1 MNEKLRNY
9 IEVIFEDA
17 PKTKEVVEL
26 KEEMLQ
32 NLIEKYN
39 DLVAEGKSSDAAYNI
54 ATASIGDVNEL
65 IYQLKGHSATYMKYE
80 NELLK
85 RKKQSALFVSLAV
98 MLYILSVVPVILIGE
113 VGDGVTGVSIM
124 FVMIAAATGLLIYNY
139 ISRPKYLKKDGTVVE
154 EFKEWKANKV
164 ENNSTYKAICSAM
177 WSIVTV
183 IYFIISFITF
193 AWHITWVIFLIGA
206 AIQAIIKAVFELRK

>member
-9 IEVIFEDA
+9 IESIFEDA

-32 NLIEKYN
+32 NLIDKYN
-39 DLVAEGKSSDAAYNI
+39 DLITEGKSSDAAYNI

-65 IYQLKGHSATYMKYE
+65 IYQLRSHSTVPMNYE
-80 NELLK
+80 KELLK
-85 RKKQSALFVSLAV
+85 SKKQSALFISIAV
-98 MLYILSVVPVILIGE
+98 MLYILSVVPVILSNNGIIGI
-113 VGDGVTGVSIM
+113 VIM
-124 FVMIAAATGLLIYNY
+124 FVMIAIATGLIIYNQ
-139 ISRPKYLKKDGTVVE
+139 ISKPKFSKKDNTIVE

-164 ENNSTYKAICSAM
+164 EHNSTYKAISSAM

-193 AWHITWVIFLIGA
+193 AWHITWIVFLIGA
-206 AIQAIIKAVFELRK
+206 AIQSIIKAAFELKNR

>member
-1 MNEKLRNY
+1 MNEKLRDY
-9 IEVIFEDA
+9 IEFIFKDA

-54 ATASIGDVNEL
+54 ATASIEDVNEL
-65 IYQLKGHSATYMKYE
+65 IYQLKNHSNSSMEYE
-80 NELLK
+80 KELQK
-85 RKKQSALFVSLAV
+85 SKKQSALFISIAV
-98 MLYILSVVPVILIGE
+98 MLYILSVVPVILLD
-113 VGDGVTGVSIM
+113 DGVIGVVIM
-124 FVMIAAATGLLIYNY
+124 FVMIAIATGLIIYNQ
-139 ISRPKYLKKDGTVVE
+139 ISKPKYDKKDTTMVE

-164 ENNSTYKAICSAM
+164 ENNSVFKAISGAM
-177 WSIVTV
+177 WSIITA
-183 IYFIISFITF
+183 IYFIVSFTTF

-206 AIQAIIKAVFELRK
+206 CIQAIIKAVFELKK

>member
-1 MNEKLRNY
+1 MNEKLRDY
-9 IEVIFEDA
+9 IEFIFKDA

-65 IYQLKGHSATYMKYE
+65 IDQLKNHSHSSMEYE
-80 NELLK
+80 KELQK
-85 RKKQSALFVSLAV
+85 SKKQSALFISIAV
-98 MLYILSVVPVILIGE
+98 MLYILSVVPVILFD
-113 VGDGVTGVSIM
+113 DGVIGVVIM
-124 FVMIAAATGLLIYNY
+124 FVMIAIATGLIIYNQ
-139 ISRPKYLKKDGTVVE
+139 ISKPKYDKKDTTMVE

-164 ENNSTYKAICSAM
+164 ENNSVFKAISGAM
-177 WSIVTV
+177 WSIITA
-183 IYFIISFITF
+183 IYFIVSFTTF

-206 AIQAIIKAVFELRK
+206 CIQAIIKAVFELKK